1 MSGEDQGDRTELP
14 TPKRLREA
22 REKGDVP
29 RSRELGNVAVL
40 GVASLAMLASGP
52 MIGQR
57 AQVWLRES
65 LQFDAATL
73 GRPETLLAHSASVFL
88 KLLIPFTPVI
98 AAALIACLISPMVMA
113 GLRFSQKALK
123 PDFKRMNPLSG
134 IKRMVGK
141 ESWMELVRSL
151 LRVAIV
157 GGVAFIAIRGMLDT
171 LLGMPGTSLEVASGQ
186 MVGMVKTVLIAT
198 IAALGLIALIDVP
211 WQHYQYREKL
221 KMTKQQV
228 RDEFKEMEGNP
239 EVKARARQVARQ
251 IANQKMMEA
260 LPGADVVIVNPTHY
274 SVAIKYD
281 PATMRAPKV
290 IARGVD
296 EMALTIRQVAAQH
309 RITVLESPPLARA
322 LYRQVKLDQ
331 EIPVKLYAAVAQVLT
346 YLHQLRAWAPGR
358 GYAHPVYAPLDV
370 GADGA
375 PDEAHADGIPS

>member
-29 RSRELGNVAVL
+29 KSHELGNVAVL
-40 GVASLAMLASGP
+40 GVASLALLASGP

-57 AQVWLRES
+57 SQAWLRES
-65 LQFDAATL
+65 LQFDAEVL
-73 GRPETLLAHSASVFL
+73 GRPETLLAHAAGVFF
-88 KLLIPFTPVI
+88 KLLLPFLPVI

-113 GLRFSQKALK
+113 GLRFSGKAMK

-151 LRVAIV
+151 LRVAII

-171 LLGMPGTSLEVASGQ
+171 LLTMPGMSLEIAYGQ
-186 MVGMVKTVLIAT
+186 MVGMVKTVLIST

-211 WQHYQYREKL
+211 WQHYQYRERL

-251 IANQKMMEA
+251 IANQQMMQA

-290 IARGVD
+290 IARGID

-309 RITVLESPPLARA
+309 HITVLESPPLARA

-331 EIPVKLYAAVAQVLT
+331 EIPLKLYAAVAQVLT
-346 YLHQLRAWAPGR
+346 YLHQLRAWTPGR
-358 GYAHPVYAPLDV
+358 GYAYPIYSPLDV

-375 PDEAHADGIPS
+375 PDQPTADGIPS